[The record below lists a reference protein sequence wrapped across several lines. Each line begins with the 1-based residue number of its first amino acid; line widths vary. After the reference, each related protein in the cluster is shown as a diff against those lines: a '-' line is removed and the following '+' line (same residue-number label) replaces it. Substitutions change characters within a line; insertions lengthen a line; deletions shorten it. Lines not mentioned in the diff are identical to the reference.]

1 MKIWKI
7 TKDKAVNALYNL
19 APKVMKV
26 LGPVYVWARKL
37 LTNMVWIGIVAIP
50 VEAWFRQWNM
60 IWCTLAAMAASMA
73 ASEAQKMRRAFKA
86 WGFGEN
92 GPNS

>member
-1 MKIWKI
+1 MKVFTRLKS
-7 TKDKAVNALYNL
+7 KALDWFYTQVPLIS
-19 APKVMKV
+19 KV
-26 LGPVYVWARKL
+26 LGPIYLGTRKI

-50 VEAWFRQWNM
+50 IEVICRQWNM

-73 ASEAQKMRRAFKA
+73 ASEAVRMRKAFKA